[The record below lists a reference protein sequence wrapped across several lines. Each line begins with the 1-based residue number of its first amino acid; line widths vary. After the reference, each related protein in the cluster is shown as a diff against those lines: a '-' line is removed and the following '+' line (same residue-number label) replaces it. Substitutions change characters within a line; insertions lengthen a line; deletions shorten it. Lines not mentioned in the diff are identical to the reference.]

1 MFKLIPS
8 SVLKTQRQSV
18 VNVARWN
25 STTTTPP
32 QTKRDPLAT
41 ILNNVKSGKSQN
53 TFKSD
58 MSSFTGI
65 GSKKNAVTPYETACN
80 MPLAGQ
86 YAGRT
91 LITSRMTTGM
101 AIARFNTLVKSN
113 RLHEIY
119 NKQRFYT
126 KPCKRL
132 VEKRIANKKK
142 RFDAGI
148 ANLFEVVKNAVRKG
162 Y

>member
-1 MFKLIPS
+1 
-8 SVLKTQRQSV
+8 
-18 VNVARWN
+18 
-25 STTTTPP
+25 
-32 QTKRDPLAT
+32 
-41 ILNNVKSGKSQN
+41 
-53 TFKSD
+53 
-58 MSSFTGI
+58 
-65 GSKKNAVTPYETACN
+65 
-80 MPLAGQ
+80 
-86 YAGRT
+86 
-91 LITSRMTTGM
+91 MTTGM